1 MGTNRIRYSEGMH
14 KYLVVAMLVACSGS
28 TPSGGTV
35 DAPPN
40 QPYGAKCVTASDMST
55 ECATGVCTNT
65 FDTLGYSVCS
75 AKCTMLM
82 ATDPTCPATPGA
94 QFCNKK
100 GYCKPF

>member
-1 MGTNRIRYSEGMH
+1 MH
-14 KYLVVAMLVACSGS
+14 KYVVAAAFAMAAWVACSGQA
-28 TPSGGTV
+28 PKVAGT

-40 QPYGAKCVTASDMST
+40 QPYGATCVTASDMST
-55 ECATGVCTNT
+55 ECATGICTNT

-82 ATDPTCPATPGA
+82 ATDPTCPTSAGS

>member
-1 MGTNRIRYSEGMH
+1 MH
-14 KYLVVAMLVACSGS
+14 KYLLSAVLALVACSGDTPKS
-28 TPSGGTV
+28 TPSI
-35 DAPPN
+35 DAPSN
-40 QPYGAKCVTASDMST
+40 QAYGATCVTASDMST
-55 ECATGVCTNT
+55 ECATGICTNT

-82 ATDPTCPATPGA
+82 ATDPACPATPGA